1 MAEMMKAVVISIC
14 GIMKTISELQKITIL
29 FVLVFSPM
37 QWAVFWKSSPAVE
50 ISKGPVMLGKQLPLL
65 VFIFISH
72 WPRSFLFC
80 NVPCG
85 WNSCIFLISNSGH
98 FFSSGKK
105 KRKITNV
112 EFQGRFTPYGNFAQC
127 SLFTHCVL
135 LTFVNIKTFIV
146 LFICIF

>member
-1 MAEMMKAVVISIC
+1 MWNNEN
-14 GIMKTISELQKITIL
+14 TISELQKITIL

-105 KRKITNV
+105 KKKDYKCGVSRQIHSIWKFCTMQPFYSLCFTNLCKHQNFYCS
-112 EFQGRFTPYGNFAQC
+112 FQMYFLKQT
-127 SLFTHCVL
+127 
-135 LTFVNIKTFIV
+135 IK
-146 LFICIF
+146 